1 MLIVSPII
9 IGKTTSRWLVEFG
22 NMEEKTMNTNTN
34 IIRKTLDNLFS
45 KMGYGRIEEFE
56 IVIEG
61 YKREIEKLTKQNE
74 KLTSKKNKYRN
85 SRGYFKRTTKNTR
98 EDIKVSEE
106 LLNEEGERQMRLTNT
121 ISVVVSKTTTSN
133 HQCPYMNN
141 NLKMVG

>member
-1 MLIVSPII
+1 MWIVSQTI
-9 IGKTTSRWLVEFG
+9 IGKTTSRWLVELG
-22 NMEEKTMNTNTN
+22 NMEEEKPMNTNTN
-34 IIRKTLDNLFS
+34 IIRKTMDTLFS

-56 IVIEG
+56 IVIEE
-61 YKREIEKLTKQNE
+61 YKREIEKLNI
-74 KLTSKKNKYRN
+74 KLNKLETKKNKYRN
-85 SRGYFKRTTKNTR
+85 SRGYFKKTTKNTR

-141 NLKMVG
+141 NL